1 MTARRA
7 ATTGWVLAALAA
19 AALLAPP
26 AQAQSAQGVPNALQG
41 FSRNRNQP
49 VQINAASLEVREKDK
64 TATFSGDVR
73 VRQGDTELRSK
84 SLVVYY
90 EDHSAGEA
98 MKTPNL
104 IPGAQQQIRRLEA
117 RGSVVVNQKEQTAT
131 GDSGVFDMRA
141 NTVTLLG
148 NVVVSQG
155 NNVLRGDRLVVDLR
169 TGVSRIDAG
178 SGGGRVQGLFH
189 SGDRPDENPLKL
201 PGPARR

>member
-1 MTARRA
+1 M
-7 ATTGWVLAALAA
+7 LALAA
-19 AALLAPP
+19 VLLLAPP
-26 AQAQSAQGVPNALQG
+26 PAPAQTAQGVPNALQG

-73 VRQGDTELRSK
+73 VKQGDTELRSK
-84 SLVVYY
+84 TLVVFY
-90 EDHSAGEA
+90 EDHSASDA

-131 GDSGVFDMRA
+131 GDSGIFDMRA
-141 NTVTLLG
+141 NTVTLQG

-178 SGGGRVQGLFH
+178 RGGGRVQGLFH
-189 SGDRPDENPLKL
+189 SGGDKPDENPLKL